1 MNILITGATGFIGSN
16 LVTYLLKQKHNLYLI
31 SKKKLF
37 KSPKKKIN
45 IISARSDIN
54 FNKNLLEK
62 IIKFSPD
69 VLVHLAWE
77 GIPDYTKKN
86 SENNYAKQK
95 KFFQKVRSIKSIKK
109 IIISGSCSEHKGK
122 EYLTSK
128 YFSNA
133 KIKIKNFV
141 KKIFLKEHVI
151 LIWIRLF
158 FVYGN
163 NQNQRSLIP
172 KIIHS
177 LKQGKDFK
185 ILNPS
190 EKHDYIN
197 VLDVVNFIILNLKY
211 GKKSYECDLGCSFAI
226 NIKDIYFF
234 IKNTILNLKVRKL
247 TKYKNTFVAN
257 KANLGKVKW
266 KPRITIEK
274 GLSKLID

>member
-16 LVTYLLKQKHNLYLI
+16 LVTSLLKEKHNLYLI
-31 SKKKLF
+31 NKNKIFKFPKLKK
-37 KSPKKKIN
+37 N
-45 IISARSDIN
+45 IIFTRSDIN
-54 FNKNLLEK
+54 FNKKVLKK
-62 IIKFSPD
+62 ITNFSPN
-69 VLVHLAWE
+69 VLVHLAWD

-86 SENNYAKQK
+86 SENNYKNQK
-95 KFFQKVRSIKSIKK
+95 KFFKKIRNIKSIKK
-109 IIISGSCSEHKGK
+109 IIITGSCSEHKGK
-122 EYLTSK
+122 EHLTSK

-141 KKIFLKEHVI
+141 KKLFLKQEVI

-158 FVYGN
+158 FVYGK

-177 LKQGKDFK
+177 LKQGSDFK

-190 EKHDYIN
+190 AKQDYIN

-211 GKKSYECDLGCSFAI
+211 NKSYECDLGSSLAI
-226 NIKDIYFF
+226 KIKDIYSF
-234 IKNTILNLKVRKL
+234 IKNRLIYLKFRKL
-247 TKYKNTFVAN
+247 KKYKNAFVAN
-257 KANLGKVKW
+257 KASLRKMRW
-266 KPRITIEK
+266 KPKISIEE